1 MFRRSLIAFAL
12 IALAGAA
19 SAQQA
24 AAPQWQEGK
33 TYTLIANPQPTNQPD
48 KVVVTEVFSFGCPV
62 CNRFEPFIN
71 KLKAEL
77 PKGAVLEYLPASF
90 IPAEDWPVFQRA
102 YFTAK
107 ALGIDT
113 KSHDAMFHAIHDPNG
128 PLATVEPGT
137 QRLKAHQPTIEDVAA
152 FYAKFGVK
160 PATFVATANSFA
172 INMQMKRADK
182 QIMAWGI
189 NGTPTLV
196 VDGKY
201 KLDIGT
207 SKGAQQAV
215 DQTLYLVRKELAAK
229 QGK

>member
-1 MFRRSLIAFAL
+1 MFRHSLVAFAL
-12 IALAGAA
+12 IALAGSA

-48 KVVVTEVFSFGCPV
+48 KVVVTEVFSFGCPA
-62 CNRFEPFIN
+62 CNRFEPFID

-77 PKGAVLEYLPASF
+77 PKGAVLEFVPASF
-90 IPAEDWPVFQRA
+90 IVAEDWPVFQRA
-102 YFTAK
+102 YLTAK
-107 ALGIDT
+107 ALGIDA
-113 KSHDAMFHAIHDPNG
+113 KSHDAMFHAIHDPDG
-128 PLATVEPGT
+128 PLATIEPGT
-137 QRLKAHQPTIEDVAA
+137 NRLKTHQPTIEDVAA

-182 QIMAWGI
+182 QIMTWGI
-189 NGTPTLV
+189 TGTPTLV
-196 VDGKY
+196 IDGKY
-201 KLDIGT
+201 KLGVT
-207 SKGAQQAV
+207 SSKGPQEAV
-215 DQTLYLVRKELAAK
+215 DQTLYLVRKELATK